1 MGSVSLMCAGSD
13 ERSSGSSRS
22 KVCRILIASGDQS
35 ERAAWRALLKDPI
48 YEIIEVEN
56 GIAALKAIKK
66 SGLDL
71 VIAAVSMAKMDG
83 LELLRTAREVPDAP
97 PIIVIARG
105 LSEMNHIYLKTA
117 ALLGA
122 AGAYMEPLQADD
134 FVRGIRALLV
144 VRPQRSDLP

>member
-1 MGSVSLMCAGSD
+1 MCPGSD
-13 ERSSGSSRS
+13 ERSSGSSKS
-22 KVCRILIASGDQS
+22 KISRIVIASGDQS

-56 GIAALKAIKK
+56 GVAALTAIKK
-66 SGLDL
+66 GGLDL

-83 LELLRTAREVPDAP
+83 LELLRTAREVPGAP

-117 ALLGA
+117 SLLGA
-122 AGAYMEPLQADD
+122 AGAYMEPLEADD
-134 FVRGIRALLV
+134 FLTGIQLLLKA
-144 VRPQRSDLP
+144 RPRRSDLP